1 MGDPHSSQNFAV
13 ARNSAPHDGHA
24 TVDVAT

>member
-24 TVDVAT
+24 TADVVT